1 MRSGIGEERKKQKIK
16 IICLHG
22 LESVG
27 VELRDIVLGTS
38 ELN

>member
-1 MRSGIGEERKKQKIK
+1 MRSGIGEERKKQ